1 MVYICLEQFR
11 LNVMSAIKVEMKV
24 EEQEEAVKGRRGLCY
39 EYIEEIMSEGY
50 YLMLGNK
57 TEFKQVSRLV

>member
-1 MVYICLEQFR
+1 VI
-11 LNVMSAIKVEMKV
+11 STIKVEMKV

-39 EYIEEIMSEGY
+39 EYIEEIISEGC